1 MIITKY
7 EILLATD
14 GSVCAR
20 KAEIAAMKITRSYNI
35 RMAAIFVAVAK
46 KDSQREELIARGEEV
61 LKRVVETGADMG
73 IDIQKILVG
82 VSMQRMPK
90 KGAHAE
96 IIAHSILEAAEK
108 YRVHTIVMG
117 GEGETEI
124 DPELGS
130 VAQAV
135 VGKAKCTVLVTR

>member
-1 MIITKY
+1 
-7 EILLATD
+7 
-14 GSVCAR
+14 
-20 KAEIAAMKITRSYNI
+20 
-35 RMAAIFVAVAK
+35 MAAIFVAVAK

-61 LKRVVETGADMG
+61 LKRIVETGADMG
-73 IDIQKILVG
+73 IDIHKILVG

-90 KGAHAE
+90 KGAHAD
-96 IIAHSILEAAEK
+96 IIAHSILEAAVK
-108 YRVHTIVMG
+108 YGIHTIVMG
-117 GEGETEI
+117 SEGETER

>member
-1 MIITKY
+1 MTKY

-14 GSVCAR
+14 GSECAR
-20 KAEIAAMKITRSYNI
+20 KAEIAAMKITKSYNI

-61 LKRVVETGADMG
+61 LKRIVETGADMG
-73 IDIQKILVG
+73 IDIHKILVG

-90 KGAHAE
+90 KGAHAD
-96 IIAHSILEAAEK
+96 IIAHSILEAAVK
-108 YRVHTIVMG
+108 YGIHTIVMG
-117 GEGETEI
+117 SEGETER

>member
-1 MIITKY
+1 MTKY

-14 GSVCAR
+14 GSECAR

-73 IDIQKILVG
+73 IDIHKILVG

-96 IIAHSILEAAEK
+96 IIAHSILEAAGK

-117 GEGETEI
+117 SEGETEI

>member
-1 MIITKY
+1 MTRY

-14 GSVCAR
+14 GSECAR

-35 RMAAIFVAVAK
+35 RIAAIFVAVAK

-73 IDIQKILVG
+73 IEIHKILVG

-96 IIAHSILEAAEK
+96 IIAHSILEAAGK
-108 YRVHTIVMG
+108 YGVHTIVIG

-135 VGKAKCTVLVTR
+135 VGKARCTVLVAR

>member
-1 MIITKY
+1 MTKY

-73 IDIQKILVG
+73 IDIHKILVG

-96 IIAHSILEAAEK
+96 IIAHSILEAAGK
-108 YRVHTIVMG
+108 YKVHTIVMG
-117 GEGETEI
+117 SEGETEI

>member
-1 MIITKY
+1 MTKY

-14 GSVCAR
+14 GSECAR
-20 KAEIAAMKITRSYNI
+20 KAEIAAMKITQSYNI

-46 KDSQREELIARGEEV
+46 KDSEREELIAHGEEV
-61 LKRVVETGADMG
+61 LKRVVEKGADMG
-73 IDIQKILVG
+73 VDIHKILVG
-82 VSMQRMPK
+82 VSMQRMPE
-90 KGAHAE
+90 KGARAQ
-96 IIAHSILEAAEK
+96 IIAHSILEAAGK
-108 YRVHTIVMG
+108 YGVHTIVMG
-117 GEGETEI
+117 SEGETER

>member
-1 MIITKY
+1 MTKY

-14 GSVCAR
+14 GSECAR
-20 KAEIAAMKITRSYNI
+20 KAEIAAMKITQSYNI

-73 IDIQKILVG
+73 IDIHKILVG

-108 YRVHTIVMG
+108 YKVHTIVMG
-117 GEGETEI
+117 SEGEAEK

-135 VGKAKCTVLVTR
+135 VGKVRCTVLVAR

>member
-1 MIITKY
+1 MTKY

-14 GSVCAR
+14 GSECAR

-46 KDSQREELIARGEEV
+46 KDSEREELIARGEEV
-61 LKRVVETGADMG
+61 LKRVVETGAEMG
-73 IDIQKILVG
+73 IDIHKILVG
-82 VSMQRMPK
+82 VSMQRMQK
-90 KGAHAE
+90 KGARAE
-96 IIAHSILEAAEK
+96 IIAHSILDAAGK

-117 GEGETEI
+117 SEGETEI

>member
-1 MIITKY
+1 MSKY
-7 EILLATD
+7 EVLLPTD
-14 GSVCAR
+14 GSECAR
-20 KAEIAAMKITRSYNI
+20 KAEIAAMKIAKSYNI
-35 RMAAIFVAVAK
+35 KMAAIFVAVAK
-46 KDSQREELIARGEEV
+46 KDSQREELVAHGEEV

-73 IDIQKILVG
+73 IDIHKILVG
-82 VSMQRMPK
+82 VSMQRMPI
-90 KGAHAE
+90 KGARAE

-130 VAQAV
+130 VAQAIV
-135 VGKAKCTVLVTR
+135 RKAKCSVLVAR